1 MKNLE
6 KDRVI
11 RLDAYF
17 QQKKLDALGKWK
29 NAAGPLMKCIQY
41 TKIKYPS
48 PVLMIFGIIE
58 LIRRLSYEQNLF

>member
-17 QQKKLDALGKWK
+17 QQKRLDALGKWK
-29 NAAGPLMKCIQY
+29 NVAGPPIKYIQY
-41 TKIKYPS
+41 TKIKYPN

-58 LIRRLSYEQNLF
+58 LIRRLSYE